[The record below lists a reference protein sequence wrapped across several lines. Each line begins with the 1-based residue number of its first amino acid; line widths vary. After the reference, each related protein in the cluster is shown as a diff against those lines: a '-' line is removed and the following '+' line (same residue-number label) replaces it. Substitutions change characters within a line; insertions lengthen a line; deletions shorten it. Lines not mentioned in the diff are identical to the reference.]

1 MKRYKSLWLGRWLP
15 HVSKR
20 QSLSK
25 TVLFT
30 ATFTRTTISH
40 QLDMNPAFKAL
51 TCWKFSL
58 KDITDVFMVGGGG
71 WGVGGRREGVS
82 FFPLYTNVSKIS
94 RIAFQFVRFLI
105 LRRSF
110 YQCRWIFPYSSI
122 LRLSECHF
130 RALNWHFRVSN
141 EKETLR

>member
-1 MKRYKSLWLGRWLP
+1 M
-15 HVSKR
+15 SKR

-122 LRLSECHF
+122 LRLGECHF